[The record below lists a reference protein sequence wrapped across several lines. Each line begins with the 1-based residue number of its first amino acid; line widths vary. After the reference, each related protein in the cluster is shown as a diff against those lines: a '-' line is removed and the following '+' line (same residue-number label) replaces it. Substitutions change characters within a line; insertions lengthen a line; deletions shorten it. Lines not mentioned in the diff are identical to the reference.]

1 MLAAFVKVNFN
12 FIMPIHKALS
22 TYKSIQLESLDKL
35 KLFNRVDR
43 KFVFSVLE
51 LPQILEQLCVD
62 YYVVSINDKFIS
74 NYNTQ
79 YYDTHDFSMYTQ
91 HHNGKL
97 NRYKVRL
104 RTYTDSDIHFFEL
117 KYKNNIGRTYKS
129 RIEVDNSTMDNDQ
142 DIEEFL
148 DTNSP
153 FNIKSLLP
161 SLMVNYHRITLVNKR
176 MTERLTI
183 DIDLEFSTNSQ
194 NKTLYNN
201 IVIAELKQ
209 DKSSSSPF
217 IDIMNELRIK
227 QTSLSKYC
235 LGMASLNKIVKVNN
249 YKNKIRYVDKFQS
262 KTA

>member
-1 MLAAFVKVNFN
+1 
-12 FIMPIHKALS
+12 MPIHEALLS
-22 TYKSIQLESLDKL
+22 YKSIQLESLGKL

-51 LPQILEQLCVD
+51 LPQILNKLCAD
-62 YYVVSINDKFIS
+62 YYVVSINENFIS
-74 NYNTQ
+74 NYKTQ
-79 YYDTHDFSMYTQ
+79 YYDTPDFSMYTQ

-117 KYKNNIGRTYKS
+117 KYKNNIGRTHKS
-129 RIEVDNSTMDNDQ
+129 RIEVDSATMDNDPE
-142 DIEEFL
+142 IEEFL

-153 FNIKSLLP
+153 FTIKNLIP
-161 SLMVNYHRITLVNKR
+161 SLCVDYHRITLVNKR

-183 DIDLEFSTNSQ
+183 DINLAFSTNFQ
-194 NKTLYNN
+194 NNILYDN

-209 DKSSSSPF
+209 DKSSCSAF
-217 IDIMNELRIK
+217 IDIMNDLRIK

-235 LGMASLNKIVKVNN
+235 LGMASLNKTVKVNN
-249 YKNKIRYVDKFQS
+249 YKNKIRYVDKFQY
-262 KTA
+262 KIA